1 MNDERPTMNES
12 PNRELRTAD
21 GGLRFFY
28 PGNDQ
33 EIRAVKKLENE
44 RVRYMTYA
52 MKMQEERKE
61 GIKEGIEQG
70 IKEGREQGQHLAN
83 ERWGK
88 LMSLLLREKRYDD
101 AAKAAE
107 DAVFRE
113 KLFKEYG
120 I

>member
-1 MNDERPTMNES
+1 MRQRASSETTNDER
-12 PNRELRTAD
+12 RTICFSGLQTANC
-21 GGLRFFY
+21 GLRFFV
-28 PGNDQ
+28 Q
-33 EIRAVKKLENE
+33 EINQEIQAVKKLENE

-61 GIKEGIEQG
+61 GIKEG
-70 IKEGREQGQHLAN
+70 REQGQHLAN

-88 LMSLLLREKRYDD
+88 LMSLLLKEKRYDD

-113 KLFKEYG
+113 TLFKEFG

>member
-1 MNDERPTMNES
+1 
-12 PNRELRTAD
+12 
-21 GGLRFFY
+21 
-28 PGNDQ
+28 
-33 EIRAVKKLENE
+33 
-44 RVRYMTYA
+44 MTYA

-61 GIKEGIEQG
+61 G

-88 LMSLLLREKRYDD
+88 LMSLLLKEKRYDD

-107 DAVFRE
+107 DAEFRGN
-113 KLFKEYG
+113 LFKEYG

>member
-1 MNDERPTMNES
+1 MRQRASSETTNDER
-12 PNRELRTAD
+12 RTICFSGLQTANC
-21 GGLRFFY
+21 GLRFFV
-28 PGNDQ
+28 Q
-33 EIRAVKKLENE
+33 EINQEIQAVKKLENE

-61 GIKEGIEQG
+61 GIKEG
-70 IKEGREQGQHLAN
+70 REQGQHLAN

-88 LMSLLLREKRYDD
+88 LMSLLLKEKRYDD

-107 DAVFRE
+107 DAEFRGN
-113 KLFKEYG
+113 LFKEYG